1 MDEFAASNST
11 LMEELSEVDATVA
24 ELRAQLSSTR
34 TRTLHTRALSEQL
47 SQEMQ
52 MLRRVRFRE
61 A

>member
-1 MDEFAASNST
+1 MDELTASNST
-11 LMEELSEVDATVA
+11 LVGDLSEVDGSVA
-24 ELRAQLSSTR
+24 ELTAQLSSIR